1 MKMCKIY
8 RAVFPLILLS
18 LLNGCFSGSG
28 ALIQEKDA
36 ELERLRSE
44 LVELEKRLDNEIIAL
59 KEQSSKRKSL
69 DEALKVEQK
78 NNQNYMAE
86 IEQLKGS
93 QESQFVIGN
102 RIILT
107 NAVVFKGGS
116 AELSEK
122 GKQYLD
128 EIMEALGKYPNREI
142 IVEGHCDNIPIAA
155 SYRWK
160 YPSNWELSSARSI
173 NVLHYFEQNKSLDP
187 QLLGAIAYGEHRPI
201 ASNKTASGRAQNRR
215 VEIVI
220 GQSVK

>member
-78 NNQNYMAE
+78 NNQGYMAE
-86 IEQLKGS
+86 IEQLKVNFDVRLG
-93 QESQFVIGN
+93 QIPAKLRPYLLAMYANPVI
-102 RIILT
+102 
-107 NAVVFKGGS
+107 A
-116 AELSEK
+116 
-122 GKQYLD
+122 
-128 EIMEALGKYPNREI
+128 
-142 IVEGHCDNIPIAA
+142 
-155 SYRWK
+155 
-160 YPSNWELSSARSI
+160 
-173 NVLHYFEQNKSLDP
+173 KS
-187 QLLGAIAYGEHRPI
+187 
-201 ASNKTASGRAQNRR
+201 
-215 VEIVI
+215 V
-220 GQSVK
+220 

>member
-44 LVELEKRLDNEIIAL
+44 LVELEKRLENEKVAL
-59 KEQSSKRKSL
+59 KEQSSQQDGL
-69 DEALKVEQK
+69 EEALKIERES
-78 NNQNYMAE
+78 NQNYLAE
-86 IEQLKGS
+86 IEQLKAS
-93 QESQFVIGN
+93 EANQFVIGN
-102 RIILT
+102 RIVLT

-128 EIMEALGKYPNREI
+128 EIMEALGKYPDREI
-142 IVEGHCDNIPIAA
+142 VIEGHCDNIPIAA

-173 NVLHYFEQNKSLDP
+173 NVLHYFEQNRSLDP
-187 QLLGAIAYGEHRPI
+187 QLLGAIAYGEYRPI